1 MHSSTV
7 LKARITLDNTGIQV
21 ETPVIITSEGVLKS
35 YLNYLLAFRYK
46 SESWKSRSVFAVR
59 LLLDYMNANTGVF
72 EKPKDMFR
80 EFSNALF
87 TGTVGNDGSDPSG
100 LRWKPRKESDANFLI
115 NLITHYTDYLSEV
128 NEGDFY
134 TLNPFRDASPFEQRL
149 NWAAYYQ
156 KRDRAFLS
164 HLWKRQDATFKNSK
178 VRQVQARKKILSVGI
193 YDSVKAFPDGRI
205 NDLLYQGFVYP
216 RKEQCKVI
224 HERLNLRD
232 VLITFLMHYGG
243 LRISEV
249 CHIYVQDIVELQLN
263 GKTISA
269 VKVYHPSL
277 GLAPTDDRLTR
288 REYLRKHFGL
298 KPRNEYPASQRRF
311 AGWKNPM
318 LTNAKGKF
326 FTVEFFPEKA
336 REQFFLLWKMYLM
349 YQRFPPKKGQEHPY
363 AFTSREGTPYTIKSY
378 FESRKRAVER
388 IGLEY
393 SKEACTTPHADR
405 HSYGQNLAESGVSSI
420 VIKTA
425 MHHSS
430 IQSQQVYTQP
440 TEKEVRRQLKN
451 AEQTA
456 LTKSSINM
464 QSLLELR

>member
-1 MHSSTV
+1 MHSSTA
-7 LKARITLDNTGIQV
+7 LKARITLDNTGTQV
-21 ETPVIITSEGVLKS
+21 ETPVIVTSEGVLKS
-35 YLNYLLAFRYK
+35 YLNYLLAFRHK
-46 SESWKSRSVFAVR
+46 SESWKNRSVFAVR
-59 LLLDYMNANTGVF
+59 LLLDYMNANKGVF

-100 LRWKPRKESDANFLI
+100 LRWQPRKEPDANFLI

-128 NEGDFY
+128 NEDEGY

-164 HLWKRQDATFKNSK
+164 HLWKRQDATLKNSK
-178 VRQVQARKKILSVGI
+178 VRQVKARNKTLSVGI
-193 YDSVKAFPDGRI
+193 YDIAKAFPDGRI

-216 RKEQCKVI
+216 GKEHCKVI

-232 VLITFLMHYGG
+232 VLITILMHYGG

-249 CHIYVQDIVELQLN
+249 CHIYVQDIVELQLG
-263 GKTISA
+263 GKTQRA

-277 GLAPTDDRLTR
+277 GLAPIDDRMTR
-288 REYLRKHFGL
+288 REYLQKHFGL
-298 KPRNEYPASQRRF
+298 KPRNEYPASQKRF
-311 AGWKNPM
+311 AGWKNSM
-318 LTNAKGKF
+318 LTNVKGKF

-336 REQFFLLWKMYLM
+336 KEQFFLLWKMYLM

-405 HSYGQNLAESGVSSI
+405 HRYGQNLAESGVPSI

-456 LTKSSINM
+456 LTNSSINL
-464 QSLLELR
+464 QFLSELK